1 MTILTVSKKPNIIKT
16 LQIVTFSIT
25 RYIFQ
30 NELDFIKETKITK
43 VNPYCLELC
52 LFSPHFFQTATKQDK
67 KSSRH
72 NSTKM
77 VMDGTTTISE
87 NMFCLFHSDS
97 CWSLKSWLNQF
108 PPHSSSIQNATTIRV
123 NVFCASF
130 ESNLYFPI
138 MTIKCPRIIAIKN
151 IHRMRSC
158 EDTRYQHLRQL
169 YCFITKI

>member
-1 MTILTVSKKPNIIKT
+1 MKNEKSFLMLGRICPKFLKNFDKQFLLINYTYFCEDLRLNFSPHSHFPRNTIRNENMTILTVSKKPNIIKT

-30 NELDFIKETKITK
+30 NELDF
-43 VNPYCLELC
+43 
-52 LFSPHFFQTATKQDK
+52 
-67 KSSRH
+67 
-72 NSTKM
+72 
-77 VMDGTTTISE
+77 
-87 NMFCLFHSDS
+87 
-97 CWSLKSWLNQF
+97 
-108 PPHSSSIQNATTIRV
+108 
-123 NVFCASF
+123 NVFSASY

-151 IHRMRSC
+151 IHGMRSC